1 MARHRE
7 AVCRLCRREGQKLFL
22 KGLRCFTEKCAI
34 EKRNFVPGQHG
45 QSRRAKKLAGY
56 GLQLREK
63 QKTKRTYGLLER
75 QFRTYVEKSER
86 AKGPTG
92 ENLIV
97 MLERR
102 LDSVVVRIG
111 LASSRA
117 QGRQL
122 VLHGHIRVNGQNV
135 NIPSYLVAIG
145 DEITLKDKM
154 KQNTMVLESRNLAQ
168 SHSSVPWLE
177 IDRENF
183 KARVVALPKREDVQT
198 PPINEQ
204 LIVELYS
211 K

>member
-1 MARHRE
+1 
-7 AVCRLCRREGQKLFL
+7 LCRREGQKLFL

-45 QSRRAKKLAGY
+45 QARRAKLAGY

-63 QKTKRTYGLLER
+63 QKVKRTYGLLER
-75 QFRTYVEKSER
+75 QFRTYVEKAER

-102 LDSVVVRIG
+102 LDNVVWRMG
-111 LASSRA
+111 LAGSRA
-117 QGRQL
+117 QARQM
-122 VLHGHIRVNGQNV
+122 VLHGHIRVSGRKV
-135 NIPSYLVAIG
+135 NIPSFLVHVG
-145 DEITLKDKM
+145 DEIALKEKM
-154 KQNTMVLESRNLAQ
+154 YQNAMVLEARNLAQ
-168 SHSSVPWLE
+168 SQNVVPWLE

-183 KARVVALPKREDVQT
+183 KARVVALPKRENVQT
-198 PPINEQ
+198 PPITEQ

>member
-1 MARHRE
+1 VARHRE

-45 QSRRAKKLAGY
+45 QSRRPKVAGY

-63 QKTKRTYGLLER
+63 QKVKRTYGLLER
-75 QFRTYVEKSER
+75 QFRSYFHKAEI

-102 LDSVVVRIG
+102 LDNVVKRVG
-111 LASSRA
+111 LSGSHA
-117 QGRQL
+117 QARQL
-122 VLHGHIRVNGQNV
+122 VLHGHVSVNGRKV
-135 NIPSYLVAIG
+135 NIPSFLVSVG
-145 DEITLKDKM
+145 DEIVLKPKM
-154 KQNTMVLESRNLAQ
+154 HQNTMVLEARNVAQ
-168 SHSSVPWLE
+168 SQNTVPWLE
-177 IDRENF
+177 IDRDNF
-183 KARVVALPKREDVQT
+183 KARVVALPKRENVQT
-198 PPINEQ
+198 PVFNEQ

>member
-1 MARHRE
+1 M
-7 AVCRLCRREGQKLFL
+7 KLFL

-45 QSRRAKKLAGY
+45 QSRRAKMAGY
-56 GLQLREK
+56 GVQLREK

-75 QFRTYVEKSER
+75 QFRNYFEKAER

-92 ENLIV
+92 ENLLV

-102 LDSVVVRIG
+102 LDNAVYRMG
-111 LASSRA
+111 LAGSRA
-117 QGRQL
+117 QARQL
-122 VLHGHIRVNGQNV
+122 VLHGHIRVSGQKV
-135 NIPSYLVAIG
+135 NIPSYLVAVG
-145 DEITLKDKM
+145 EEISLKDKM
-154 KQNTMVLESRNLAQ
+154 HQNAMVLEARNLAQ
-168 SHSSVPWLE
+168 SQSAAPWLE

-183 KARVVALPKREDVQT
+183 KARVVALPKREDLQT
-198 PPINEQ
+198 PAINEQ

>member
-1 MARHRE
+1 MARHRD

-22 KGLRCFTEKCAI
+22 KGLRCFTDKCAI

-45 QSRRAKKLAGY
+45 QSRRAKVAGY

-63 QKTKRTYGLLER
+63 QKAKRTYGLLER
-75 QFRTYVEKSER
+75 QFRNYFHKAER

-92 ENLIV
+92 ENLII

-102 LDSVVVRIG
+102 LDNVVWRSG

-117 QGRQL
+117 QARQL
-122 VLHGHIRVNGQNV
+122 VLHGHVRINGKKV
-135 NIPSYLVAIG
+135 NIPSYQVNVGEEVAI
-145 DEITLKDKM
+145 KDKM
-154 KQNTMVLESRNLAQ
+154 HQNAMVLEARNVAQ
-168 SHSSVPWLE
+168 SQNAVPWLE
-177 IDRENF
+177 IDRDTF
-183 KARVVALPKREDVQT
+183 KARVAALPKRENVQT
-198 PPINEQ
+198 PPITEQ

>member
-63 QKTKRTYGLLER
+63 QKVKRTYGLLER
-75 QFRTYVEKSER
+75 QFRTYVEKAER

-102 LDSVVVRIG
+102 LDSVVCRMG

-117 QGRQL
+117 QARQFI
-122 VLHGHIRVNGQNV
+122 LHGHIRVRGRKV
-135 NIPSYLVAIG
+135 NIPSYLVDVG
-145 DEITLKDKM
+145 EEINLKENM
-154 KQNTMVLESRNLAQ
+154 HQNPMVLEARNVAQ
-168 SHSSVPWLE
+168 SQNAVPWLE
-177 IDRENF
+177 IDREHF
-183 KARVVALPKREDVQT
+183 KARVVALPKRVDVQT
-198 PPINEQ
+198 PPITEQ

>member
-45 QSRRAKKLAGY
+45 QARRPKIAGY

-63 QKTKRTYGLLER
+63 QKVKRTYGLLER
-75 QFRTYVEKSER
+75 QFRAYFHKAEK

-102 LDSVVVRIG
+102 LDNVVNRSG
-111 LASSRA
+111 FASSRSQA
-117 QGRQL
+117 RQL
-122 VLHGHIRVNGQNV
+122 VLHGHVMVNGKKV
-135 NIPSYLVAIG
+135 NIPSYLVSAG
-145 DEITLKDKM
+145 EEITLKPNM
-154 KQNTMVLESRNLAQ
+154 HQNTMVLESRNVAQ
-168 SHSSVPWLE
+168 SQNTVPWLE
-177 IDRENF
+177 IDRDNF
-183 KARVVALPKREDVQT
+183 KSRVVALPKRENIQT
-198 PPINEQ
+198 PAFNEQ